1 MKYENDEVS
10 TFHILYEDEDIQLV
24 VESAPSFM
32 EGVFVH
38 TQVKHFSKN
47 RYKKFQKKWMEVIEY
62 LNSCDIY
69 KIYALPP
76 DEVAKKWQVMFGF
89 VDTGVTYEG
98 QVIMKYEEST
108 WEV

>member
-1 MKYENDEVS
+1 
-10 TFHILYEDEDIQLV
+10 
-24 VESAPSFM
+24 
-32 EGVFVH
+32 
-38 TQVKHFSKN
+38 
-47 RYKKFQKKWMEVIEY
+47 MEVIEY

-108 WEV
+108 WEI